1 VRTRRR
7 VAITGLGLVTPLGIG
22 VEENWAALIAGRS
35 GVGRISRFDPG
46 DLPAQIAGEVRGFDP
61 ERFIERKDVKKMDP
75 FVQYAVAAAQL
86 AVDDAQLP
94 IPLAEP
100 ARTGVI
106 VGVGIGGIITLEDT
120 YAHFQKR
127 EFRRVS
133 PFFIPRLIPNMA
145 AGHIAMRFG
154 ARGPNYATT
163 SACAS
168 GGHAIGDAA
177 GLIRDGVQDVM
188 LAGGSEAPICVL
200 GVGGFCAMRALATEF
215 NDAPSRASRPFD
227 LGREGFVM
235 AEGAGVLVLE
245 ELERAQARGAHIY
258 AELLGHAASCD
269 AHHITQPA
277 PEGEGATECL
287 SLALADAGI
296 APTAIGYVNA
306 HGTGTPA
313 GDVAETVALK
323 RVFGEHA
330 ARIAVSSTKSM
341 TGHLLGAAGAV
352 EAAYT
357 ALTLAREILP
367 PTINLERPDP
377 ACDLDYVP
385 GEARRARVEAALS
398 TSFGFGGT
406 NSTLVLG
413 RV

>member
-22 VEENWAALIAGRS
+22 VEENWAALVAGRS
-35 GVGRISRFDPG
+35 GVGRITRFDPT

-61 ERFIERKDVKKMDP
+61 ERFVERKDVKKMDP

-86 AVDDAQLP
+86 AVDDARLP
-94 IPLAEP
+94 VPLSEP

-106 VGVGIGGIITLEDT
+106 VGVGIGGIITLEET
-120 YAHFQKR
+120 YVHFQNR

-177 GLIRDGVQDVM
+177 ALIRDGVQDVM

-200 GVGGFCAMRALATEF
+200 GVGGFCAMRALATEY
-215 NDAPSRASRPFD
+215 NDTPSRASRPFD

-245 ELERAQARGAHIY
+245 EFERAQARGAHIY

-287 SLALADAGI
+287 ALALADAGI
-296 APTAIGYVNA
+296 APTQVGYVNA

-323 RVFGEHA
+323 RVFGEHVS
-330 ARIAVSSTKSM
+330 RIAVSSTKSM

-357 ALTLAREILP
+357 ALTLAREVLP

-385 GEARRARVEAALS
+385 GEARRARVDAALS

>member
-1 VRTRRR
+1 M
-7 VAITGLGLVTPLGIG
+7 ITGLGLVTPLGIG

-35 GVGRISRFDPG
+35 GVGRITRFDPDG
-46 DLPAQIAGEVRGFDP
+46 LPAQIAGEVRGFDP

-75 FVQYAVAAAQL
+75 FVQFAVAAAQL
-86 AVDDAQLP
+86 AVDDARLP
-94 IPLAEP
+94 VPLADP

-106 VGVGIGGIITLEDT
+106 VGVGIGGIITLEET
-120 YAHFQKR
+120 YDHFQKR

-215 NDAPSRASRPFD
+215 NDTPSRASRPFD

-245 ELERAQARGAHIY
+245 EYERAKARGAQIY

-287 SLALADAGI
+287 VLALADAGI
-296 APTAIGYVNA
+296 EPTQVGYVNA

-313 GDVAETVALK
+313 GDVAETLALK

-330 ARIAVSSTKSM
+330 SRLAVSSTKSM

-352 EAAYT
+352 EAAFT
-357 ALTLAREILP
+357 ALALRREVLP

-385 GEARRARVEAALS
+385 GEARRARVDAALS

>member
-1 VRTRRR
+1 M
-7 VAITGLGLVTPLGIG
+7 TPLGIG
-22 VEENWAALIAGRS
+22 IEENWAALIAGRS
-35 GVGRISRFDPG
+35 GIDRISRFDPG

-86 AVDDAQLP
+86 AVDDARLP
-94 IPLAEP
+94 VPLADP

-177 GLIRDGVQDVM
+177 VLIRDGVQDVM

-227 LGREGFVM
+227 LGRQGFVM

-245 ELERAQARGAHIY
+245 EYERAQARGAQIY

-287 SLALADAGI
+287 VLALADAGI
-296 APTAIGYVNA
+296 EPTAVGYVNA

-313 GDVAETVALK
+313 GDVAETLALK

-330 ARIAVSSTKSM
+330 SRIAVSSTKSM

-352 EAAYT
+352 EAAFT
-357 ALTLAREILP
+357 ALTLAREVLP

-377 ACDLDYVP
+377 ACDLDYIP
-385 GEARRARVEAALS
+385 GTARPARVDAALS